1 MALRGFTAYGIG
13 PRAQNNI
20 IAADGLIVTGTT
32 SNNLAGDNIA
42 SSATSATAPGT
53 NSTAT
58 ARSIVPYFHDEQ
70 RPGNAFGGLC
80 KFSVLGMLSAP
91 ININALGPDGARA
104 FIFMNAG
111 SVGMAHMRNI
121 HPNGTNVPFFG
132 HLRASVGTGLA
143 ITVGPAVRL
152 EMTYAVPL
160 LKAPHDA
167 TKSFQ
172 LGVGLSI
179 S

>member
-1 MALRGFTAYGIG
+1 
-13 PRAQNNI
+13 
-20 IAADGLIVTGTT
+20 
-32 SNNLAGDNIA
+32 
-42 SSATSATAPGT
+42 
-53 NSTAT
+53 
-58 ARSIVPYFHDEQ
+58 
-70 RPGNAFGGLC
+70 
-80 KFSVLGMLSAP
+80 VLGMLSAP
-91 ININALGPDGARA
+91 INIKALGPDGARA

-132 HLRASVGTGLA
+132 HLRASIGTGLA
-143 ITVGPAVRL
+143 ITVGPVVRL
-152 EMTYAVPL
+152 EMTYAVPI